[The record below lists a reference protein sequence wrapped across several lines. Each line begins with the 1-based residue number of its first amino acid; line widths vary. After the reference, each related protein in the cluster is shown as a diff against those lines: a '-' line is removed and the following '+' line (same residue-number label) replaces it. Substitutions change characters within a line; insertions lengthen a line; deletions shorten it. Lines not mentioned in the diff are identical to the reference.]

1 MGYTHY
7 WTFDRSKMT
16 QDELKIAFKKAVDE
30 IVNLKNNL
38 PKEIVIKGE
47 HGYNEPTFSEQE
59 ICFNGDIESESEHE
73 TFRVTLEQP
82 KIYTYRNTDP
92 PKSFSE
98 DKNFKFCKTTRKP
111 YDLLVCASLIAL
123 NKYMPEAFTYSS
135 DGNKEDWKKPKEF
148 YQQFCEST
156 IEDESWYVWREHKTV
171 EGEETPRL
179 LVPWSDPSVYEYPM
193 DWQFKTIAEAEAAK
207 SEFAPDE
214 DWCLVLETSKIV
226 KRYKSLDKQKSS

>member
-1 MGYTHY
+1 MGYSHY

-38 PKEIVIKGE
+38 PKKIVIKGRK
-47 HGYNEPTFSEQE
+47 GDGEPIFNEQE
-59 ICFNGDIESESEHE
+59 ICFNGDINFNENLEN
-73 TFRVTLEQP
+73 FILTLKEP
-82 KIYTYRNTDP
+82 KFDVVGVMGKRE
-92 PKSFSE
+92 KE
-98 DKNFKFCKTTRKP
+98 RWFCKTDRNP

-123 NKYMPEAFTYSS
+123 NKHMPEAFTYSS
-135 DGNKEDWKKPKEF
+135 DGDEEDWKKPKAF

-156 IEDESWYVWREHKTV
+156 IEDESWYVWREHKKV

-179 LVPWSDPSVYEYPM
+179 LVACSDPSVYEYPM
-193 DWQFKTIAEAEAAK
+193 DWQFKTIAEAEEAK

-214 DWCLVLETSKIV
+214 DWYLVLETSKIV

>member
-38 PKEIVIKGE
+38 PKEIVIKG
-47 HGYNEPTFSEQE
+47 GQGDGEPIFSEEE
-59 ICFNGDIESESEHE
+59 IWFNGDFESESEHE

-82 KIYTYRNTDP
+82 KICIHHDANPLKSIYRNQ
-92 PKSFSE
+92 
-98 DKNFKFCKTTRKP
+98 NFKFCKTARKP

-135 DGNKEDWKKPKEF
+135 DGGEEDWKKPKEF
-148 YQQFCEST
+148 YQQFFKNCET
-156 IEDESWYVWREHKTV
+156 I
-171 EGEETPRL
+171 
-179 LVPWSDPSVYEYPM
+179 
-193 DWQFKTIAEAEAAK
+193 
-207 SEFAPDE
+207 
-214 DWCLVLETSKIV
+214 
-226 KRYKSLDKQKSS
+226 